1 MDFAAFVNE
10 WIPQHSQVDK
20 LVGVVLYVDA
30 FGVITDL
37 VWIDE
42 SKISRTESI
51 YRHVFH
57 DKFRDPI
64 PYVLGV
70 HPYKSD
76 TLEVFVANHYVE

>member
-1 MDFAAFVNE
+1 MDFATFVNE
-10 WIPQHSQVDK
+10 WIPQHSAVDQ
-20 LVGVVLYVDA
+20 LVGVVLYIDA

-76 TLEVFVANHYVE
+76 TLEVFVANHYVD